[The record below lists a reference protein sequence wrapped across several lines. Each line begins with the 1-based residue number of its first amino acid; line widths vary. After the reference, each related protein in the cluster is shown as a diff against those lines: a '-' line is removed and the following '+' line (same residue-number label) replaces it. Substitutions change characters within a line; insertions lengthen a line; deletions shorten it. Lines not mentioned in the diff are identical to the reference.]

1 MRPGCLL
8 SHITKITTKYLF
20 HFSSAKVKPMT
31 RWLSIIGIKEI
42 SLAFFRNEKANRL
55 NWKHSNMYITS
66 DKLFFSLYLFYSP
79 CTLIYTQI
87 INVCACDH
95 LCVFVSLYLCMRQ
108 LLLTTWF
115 ANIFMLSFPKY
126 QCNFIFFFAQS
137 TPMKHLLEW
146 VTVIQYA
153 FIIAMQGSVLSF
165 TGSDHRQKTH

>member
-115 ANIFMLSFPKY
+115 ANIFMLSS
-126 QCNFIFFFAQS
+126 FIWA
-137 TPMKHLLEW
+137 
-146 VTVIQYA
+146 
-153 FIIAMQGSVLSF
+153 SF
-165 TGSDHRQKTH
+165 TFIMQPPCSLMLHEIQVSCCSDSGYYNDIAVDCIMSKNY